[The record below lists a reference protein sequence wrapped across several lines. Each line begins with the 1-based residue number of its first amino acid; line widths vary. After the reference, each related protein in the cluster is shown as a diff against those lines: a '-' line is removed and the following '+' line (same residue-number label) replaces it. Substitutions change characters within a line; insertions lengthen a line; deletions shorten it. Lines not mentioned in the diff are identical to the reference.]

1 MKNTNFCILMVVALF
16 LCCAPVFSQSQS
28 TAETPENQSL
38 KTQFQEMLDKSESYT
53 EYKVIKKTNL
63 SQYSKAVQD
72 SLETYGVEINALK
85 NAVNDQKSQISQLS
99 ERITEL
105 ETQLAESEELRGS
118 LSLLGLN
125 INKTTYHLIVWVIIG
140 ALLAFGIFAYSNFIR
155 SNIITSKSIKEYK
168 VLEVEFEDHK
178 KKSYEKQIKI
188 GRELQTERNKVDDLQ
203 AKIKAK
209 TPGKSQ

>member
-1 MKNTNFCILMVVALF
+1 MVVAFF

-125 INKTTYHLIVWVIIG
+125 IKKTTYHLIVWVIIG

-155 SNIITSKSIKEYK
+155 SNIITSKTIKKYR
-168 VLEVEFEDHK
+168 VLEAEFEDHK